1 MEALVIF
8 VLVSLLSLLGYVVKR
23 GLDMVQFLIGMP
35 INSRPA
41 YAKHKEEKEE
51 KEKIID
57 ESSFEYEDGG
67 SVIAEHVLDRH
78 KKAQEKADQ
87 IRAELNAIAQDPRAG
102 VYPVDHTTID
112 STYIP
117 RPTEEYAQ

>member
-41 YAKHKEEKEE
+41 YAKHKEEDN

-57 ESSFEYEDGG
+57 ESFFEYEDGG

-87 IRAELNAIAQDPRAG
+87 IREELRAITQDPRAG
-102 VYPVDHTTID
+102 VYPVDHTSID